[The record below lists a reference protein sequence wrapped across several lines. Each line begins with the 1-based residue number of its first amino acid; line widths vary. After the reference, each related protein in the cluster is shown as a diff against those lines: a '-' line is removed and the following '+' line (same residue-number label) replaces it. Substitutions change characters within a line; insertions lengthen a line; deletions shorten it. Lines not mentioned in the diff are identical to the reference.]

1 MTPDN
6 KIELDY
12 NQDEED
18 IRHTSA
24 SELAQAWVFNVVN
37 NFPYDEL
44 MAGVVLLGLDH
55 VFSATLQP
63 LYKQACLSLKI
74 KV

>member
-37 NFPYDEL
+37 NFPYIMNWWLE
-44 MAGVVLLGLDH
+44 LDH